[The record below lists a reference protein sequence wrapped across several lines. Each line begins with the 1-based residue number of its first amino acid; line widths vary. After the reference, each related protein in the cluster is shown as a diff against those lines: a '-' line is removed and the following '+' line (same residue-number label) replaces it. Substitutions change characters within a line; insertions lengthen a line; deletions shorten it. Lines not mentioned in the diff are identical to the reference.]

1 MAKRKVIKQANQ
13 AYTITLP
20 IEWVR
25 ANNITGDS
33 EIEVTPSEKSLIL
46 SHSGKTEMKKAK
58 VDFSNLNSR
67 SISRSI
73 NALYARGVDEI
84 EITSNKDIGP
94 ELLKSMNQTIGFALV
109 SQSGDKYIVKD
120 IGGGNFENLE
130 EIFKR
135 VFQMI
140 LSFYDS
146 AIKDIF
152 GKEEEKLENLSVRDI
167 EINKFC
173 IFLQR
178 AINKKSY
185 PDPINGRVLFT
196 YSFELERIG
205 DEIQRLWRTNIKYK
219 IKKTAKLKEIA
230 ELSLE
235 GLSMAFDFYYRFNPA
250 MAEKITNMRE
260 DVREQSLSLLK
271 IDAHTARFARHIV
284 KIIEDAT
291 DLSHLTIMRNL

>member
-1 MAKRKVIKQANQ
+1 MKRKIIKQANQ

-25 ANNITGDS
+25 ANNITGKS
-33 EIEVTPSEKSLIL
+33 EIDVVESEKSLIISPL
-46 SHSGKTEMKKAK
+46 GKTEIKKAK
-58 VDFSNLNSR
+58 IDFSNFNGR
-67 SISRSI
+67 NISRSI
-73 NALYARGVDEI
+73 NSLYARGIDEI
-84 EITSNKDIGP
+84 EITSNKDISAD
-94 ELLKSMNQTIGFALV
+94 LFKSLSQTIGFALV
-109 SQSGDKYIVKD
+109 SQSKDQFIIKD
-120 IGGGNFENLE
+120 IGGGNFENLD

-152 GKEEEKLENLSVRDI
+152 GKEEEKLENLIARDI

-173 IFLQR
+173 LFLQR

-205 DEIQRLWRTNIKYK
+205 DEIQRLWRTNVKYK
-219 IKKTAKLKEIA
+219 IKKTPKLKEIA

-235 GLSMAFDFYYRFNPA
+235 GLSQAFDFYYQFNPA
-250 MAEKITNMRE
+250 IAEKITSMRE
-260 DVREQSLSLLK
+260 EVREQSLSLLK
-271 IDAHTARFARHIV
+271 IDQHTARFARHIV
-284 KIIEDAT
+284 KIIEDAA
-291 DLSHLTIMRNL
+291 DLSHLTLMRKL